1 MFVKLWPAAARVA
14 LGVAAMAV
22 LVAAPGP
29 AFADITGY
37 NPSTSTASG
46 TGTAGNL
53 IRVTRLRDGVEML
66 PACSTVVVGGTWS
79 CTFTGP
85 LGRGTWVI
93 TVVESIGIEVV
104 STTTLIVVIDP
115 GTLPLTPAGHP
126 LPFLAA
132 GAALIAAGALL
143 VRRTRPAT
151 TLPPQ

>member
-1 MFVKLWPAAARVA
+1 VGSLAT
-14 LGVAAMAV
+14 
-22 LVAAPGP
+22 PGP
-29 AFADITGY
+29 AFADIAGY

-53 IRVTRLRDGVEML
+53 IRVTRLRDGVELL
-66 PACSTVVVGGTWS
+66 PACSTIVVGGTWS

-93 TVVESIGIEVV
+93 TVVESIGPEVV

-115 GTLPLTPAGHP
+115 GTLPVTPAGHP

-132 GAALIAAGALL
+132 GAGLIAAGALL
-143 VRRTRPAT
+143 RYRTRTSASTMDTPGSWRETAS
-151 TLPPQ
+151 